1 MALDLKKVLKVIIL
15 KDVNASKVNGQ
26 CITLLFEIV
35 IFFTCTVDLP
45 QFSYFGHG
53 KSSDVEMEM
62 SLDSICHRIRVLDDL
77 VQGNVETSEIHTS
90 LVTKEGLLDA
100 LITLYDECGH
110 EFVKQNKH
118 VAAFVKKYGK
128 TICEIK
134 KIRIRATDFEVKDA
148 IGRGHFG
155 EVLVV
160 REKSTDIV
168 YAMKILRKNE
178 TLAQQEISFYEE
190 ERDIMAKATSPWI
203 TRLHYAFQDSLNLH
217 LVMDFHAG
225 GDLLTLLSRH
235 DDIFEESMA
244 RFYLAEMTLS
254 IDALHN
260 MGYVHRDVKPENI
273 LLDCQGHV
281 KLADFGSAAKLS
293 SDGLVSS
300 QMPVG
305 TPDYVSPELLIT
317 MNNDQRK
324 SNSGVEVDWW
334 SLGICLYEMLFGK
347 TPFTDEGGSMVVTY
361 SNIMNFKKCLKFP
374 ENHHVSSSGVS
385 LIRSLLAEK
394 DDRLSFRDIT
404 KHKFFCS
411 INWDDIRQETPPFV
425 PHLSCLDDTSNFEEL
440 ERVRYQP
447 TFEDFQKPQEF
458 TGKDLPF
465 VGFTYIR
472 KQNQD
477 GQPKNIKCCSGSDS
491 SSETDF
497 SSTETEY
504 LAPARAPHSPGHTDL
519 QVTLTVKVAE
529 LQTLKEDCHK
539 LEETECRLKAEV
551 ERLKFKGQEKD
562 DELCRLNIENEGL
575 QVDLQRY
582 VERSEDWKEQL
593 EVALHERDQ
602 LELKAEN
609 LLVDV
614 KDMQTEADQIE
625 TEIHRSEME
634 EIQDMV
640 VELEQDKCNLR
651 TKLKSREKQLA
662 LCREQIESQQDQIS
676 KLQRKLDKEQR
687 KSLDGMKRDV
697 SSMEKRNEAWRHKIE
712 GKNMEV
718 MTLNIKL
725 QEMEELLEVYQLQE
739 KDFMEREQ
747 ELLRRVDGGGLID
760 KMELR
765 VWLKSCPMQESK
777 DSENR
782 KRRIEELEQHVTML
796 DNQAEEWRE
805 KEDGFQETI
814 DQLQREMDTLLQEL
828 KTSEKSKHSLAHQV
842 RFYQEEAKQ
851 LKQRLQDLS
860 ENVKQVSQ
868 DEDEKTK
875 HTSLVEKRVK
885 DLEAD
890 VELLRTERRHLLAD
904 VIKFQE
910 EADNKTFK
918 VAELERVHT
927 HVTQTIS
934 RMTSRLERL
943 ERQLTDSR
951 DREVEVRLR
960 AKEHADFRL
969 KVANEKIK
977 GLEEEKASLG
987 KKQDDIKSEM
997 DSLKLQVC
1005 RLEGGKSE
1013 ASSLKDEC
1021 DRKSSELIETKN
1033 QLSKSKEEKFDLSQ
1047 KVRRLTDDKDN
1058 LERSVSKLEERVEK
1072 LNKRL
1077 KEAESQAR
1085 EVIVLRSEK
1094 EGLER
1099 RNEHLQKETSKL
1111 NELTTVQKERDALT
1125 VKLQSVEK
1133 ELEEQKLLATKRWNK
1148 IADAEDIR
1156 QTNNYLESKVKD
1168 QQEKVEQLEIKVKSL
1183 EGDLKASKER
1193 ENRIQS
1199 LMEEVDRLRLE
1210 KKSLEVK
1217 MRELQVEWESKQRET
1232 TGNKREV
1239 HVMEEKFSKEK
1250 EKHDQVIVELRR
1262 ELHDANLALS
1272 EARSLLAASERQ
1284 ERNNKERY
1292 ESEIRDLQLKL
1303 HRSENIIDLEQ
1314 ELKLLKS
1321 QAEKSTRQ
1329 YKEMEDRISSLQKE
1343 KSSINMEKHMIQD
1356 QLVQKEH
1363 ECELETQKVSKLQTV
1378 CSELE
1383 EQLQELEALT
1393 EEHDRQ
1399 QSEWNNI
1406 RETFET
1412 AVVEREEE
1420 IEGTSHRLHALE
1432 QAKQTA
1438 SEKVANIKK
1447 QMTSTKA
1454 SHKAEI
1460 EALNHRIWEIQ
1471 RAGLKNEAKVSEL
1484 KEHNMQLKCVADS
1497 QKRNLEAD
1505 LDEKRALKEE
1515 ISTVMTE
1522 CQDLRTKNLKLK
1534 HHLDEAMDKFELI
1547 FGEKMDLEGFTD
1559 ALQGVH
1565 FLEKYKFES
1574 TIGQQMKLID
1584 YLHALWAENSATK
1597 KKKSGSKLFGSAK
1610 TKDVL
1615 SPGNPMPYLDL
1626 QTALD
1631 QERKRCNKLQEQNEK
1646 LRQEKFAQ
1654 ANEWCEENTIPG
1666 ASEKNQSV
1674 LKLMGSL
1681 KENDTLTPSDR
1692 VAVAA
1697 LVRSPSAHSA
1707 SVNLLTPSVKR
1718 SSSVYS
1724 YSLPQTASQRMH
1736 HNIPHRFIT
1745 GLNTRAT
1752 KCAVCLGSVPFVKQ
1766 ASKCQ
1771 ECHMSATWYVSQS
1784 VSQQLHY
1791 NYRVYCYRVSHG
1803 MSPKV
1808 GLSSSIIITVYAV
1821 TECRMSVTWYVTQS
1835 GSQQLHYNYRVYCY
1849 RVPHG
1854 ISPKVCLS
1862 SYIIITV
1869 YTVTEYHMSA
1879 AWYVTHSVSQQL
1891 HYDYR
1896 VYCYRVSHG
1905 MSPKVCLSS
1914 SIIIT
1919 VYAVTECRMSA
1930 TWYVSQS
1937 VSQQLHYTYRVYCYR
1952 MPHGMSPKVCL
1963 SSSSIITVYT
1973 VTEYHMVCHPKVPH
1987 GISPKVCLSS
1997 SSIITVYTVTEYH
2010 MVCHPKCVSA
2020 APATCGLPTEYVQ
2033 HFQEIMSLD
2042 ENTPVN
2048 RKLSLCKDDK
2058 PIHMQGFLKI
2068 PSTGTQG
2075 WERKWASLEDNIL
2088 MLYNNETDA
2097 NPIDSFNLNPQETD
2111 VTVHSAISTAELPNT
2126 AQTDL
2131 NHVIK
2136 VEHEPLTTCWPGRVL
2151 YLMAMN
2157 FSEKSKWVASFE
2169 GAVKNL
2175 QKKDSVK
2182 RQKLQTTVIMEL
2194 MGEKRLD
2201 INCTKVFSK
2210 QMLLLGADEGLY
2222 AVSMQIGKP
2231 TTKVKL
2237 AGFKSVHQIEI
2248 ISAVGMVIMVIGK
2261 NRRVVWVDK
2270 KLIKIKLDQATGNE
2284 SPPVHYDEVEGMFC
2298 CTLLEVK
2305 RYHDTVYMCVGMVD
2319 RVIILKYNT
2328 DLRAFCV
2335 RKELMT
2341 SAPCSCMCITN
2352 DFVIVGTDKF
2362 YRIDLEH
2369 PAMTEFV
2376 DKKDN
2381 SLAFAAFGAAIHKS
2395 FPIDVVKVSPEGLPL
2410 EYLLCFHE
2418 FGVFV
2423 DIKGRRSRPKDL
2435 KWSCLPLAFGY
2446 SEPFLYII
2454 YFNSVQGITIPADK
2468 DDTRGKQTILDMHCP
2483 RYLGRA
2489 IRIGGVYVS
2498 ISDGQGTQLVCLRG
2512 NDGMNINYYE
2522 DNKEN
2527 KYSLAVNK
2535 GKGRFGSP
2543 RRGNTMGSSHMRR
2556 QLSGSSLDSN
2566 FSEVSSVSTA
2576 TSVESCTTYGSEI

>member
-1 MALDLKKVLKVIIL
+1 
-15 KDVNASKVNGQ
+15 
-26 CITLLFEIV
+26 
-35 IFFTCTVDLP
+35 
-45 QFSYFGHG
+45 
-53 KSSDVEMEM
+53 MEM

-77 VQGNVETSEIHTS
+77 IQGNVETSEIHTS
-90 LVTKEGLLDA
+90 VVTKEGLLDA
-100 LITLYDECGH
+100 LVTLYEECGH

-128 TICEIK
+128 TLCEIK
-134 KIRIRATDFEVKDA
+134 KLRIKATDFEVKDA

-160 REKSTDIV
+160 REKSTDTV

-203 TRLHYAFQDSLNLH
+203 TRLHYAFQDSQNLH

-244 RFYLAEMTLS
+244 RFYLAEMSLS
-254 IDALHN
+254 IDALHK
-260 MGYVHRDVKPENI
+260 MGYVHRDIKPENI
-273 LLDCQGHV
+273 LLDCKGHV

-293 SDGLVSS
+293 VDGLVSS

-317 MNNDQRK
+317 MNNDQRR
-324 SNSGVEVDWW
+324 SDNGVEVDWW

-347 TPFTDEGGSMVVTY
+347 TPFTDEGGSMVITY

-374 ENHHVSSSGVS
+374 EGHHLSSSAVN
-385 LIRSLLAEK
+385 LIRSLLTDK
-394 DDRLSFRDIT
+394 DERLGFKGIT
-404 KHKFFCS
+404 KQKFFSS
-411 INWDDIRQETPPFV
+411 INWEEIRQEKPPFV

-472 KQNQD
+472 KQHND
-477 GQPKNIKCCSGSDS
+477 SQPKSNQGCSTSGSD

-504 LAPARAPHSPGHTDL
+504 CVPARRSHNSGHADL

-529 LQTLKEDCHK
+529 LQTMKETCHK
-539 LEETECRLKAEV
+539 LEESECHLRTEV
-551 ERLKFKGQEKD
+551 EHLRFTGQEKEE
-562 DELCRLNIENEGL
+562 ELSRLNIENEGL

-582 VERSEDWKEQL
+582 VERSQDLKAQL
-593 EVALHERDQ
+593 DVALHEKDR
-602 LELKAEN
+602 LELNAEN
-609 LLVDV
+609 LYVEI
-614 KDMQTEADQIE
+614 KDMQTEAKQIE
-625 TEIHRSEME
+625 TEIRRSEME
-634 EIQDMV
+634 EMQDVV
-640 VELEQDKCNLR
+640 VELEQTNCNLR
-651 TKLKSREKQLA
+651 TKLRSREKQLS
-662 LCREQIESQQDQIS
+662 LCREQLENQQQQNS

-687 KSLDGMKRDV
+687 KSIDGMKRDF
-697 SSMEKRNEAWRHKIE
+697 SNMEKRNEAWRGKME
-712 GKNMEV
+712 EKNMEV
-718 MTLNIKL
+718 MDLNNKI
-725 QEMEELLEVYQLQE
+725 QELDELLDAYQLQE
-739 KDFMEREQ
+739 KDFMAREQ
-747 ELLRRVDGGGLID
+747 ELLHRVDGGGLID

-782 KRRIEELEQHVTML
+782 KRRIEELEQRVKMQ
-796 DNQAEEWRE
+796 DIQAEEWTE
-805 KEDGFQETI
+805 KESSLQETI

-828 KTSEKSKHSLAHQV
+828 KTSEKSKHGLSHQMQ
-842 RFYQEEAKQ
+842 FHQEEVKQ
-851 LKQRLQDLS
+851 LKQRLQDLC
-860 ENVKQVSQ
+860 ENVKQVNQ
-868 DEDEKTK
+868 NEDEKAK

-890 VELLRTERRHLLAD
+890 VELLRTERRRLLAD

-910 EADNKTFK
+910 EVDNKTFK
-918 VAELERVHT
+918 VAELERT
-927 HVTQTIS
+927 LS
-934 RMTSRLERL
+934 RLTSRLERL
-943 ERQLTDSR
+943 ERQLSDSR

-960 AKEHADFRL
+960 TKEHADFRL

-977 GLEEEKASLG
+977 ELEEEKTGLE
-987 KKQDDIKSEM
+987 KKQSEKNSEI

-1005 RLEGGKSE
+1005 RLEEEKSRQSRLQDDCE
-1013 ASSLKDEC
+1013 H
-1021 DRKSSELIETKN
+1021 KSAQLIETKD
-1033 QLSKSKEEKFDLSQ
+1033 QLGKCKEEKFDLSQ
-1047 KVRRLTDDKDN
+1047 KNRQLTDDKEN
-1058 LERSVSKLEERVEK
+1058 LQHSVNKLEEKVVN

-1077 KEAESQAR
+1077 KEAESKAR
-1085 EVIVLRSEK
+1085 EVILLRSEK

-1099 RNEHLQKETSKL
+1099 RNEDLKKENSKL
-1111 NELTTVQKERDALT
+1111 DELTTVCKERDALT
-1125 VKLQSVEK
+1125 IKLQSVEK
-1133 ELEEQKLLATKRWNK
+1133 ELEEQKILATKRWNK

-1156 QTNNYLESKVKD
+1156 QTNNYLETKVKG
-1168 QQEKVEQLEIKVKSL
+1168 QQEKVEQLEIKVKNL
-1183 EGDLKASKER
+1183 EGELKTSKDR

-1217 MRELQVEWESKQRET
+1217 MRELQVESESKQQET
-1232 TGNKREV
+1232 TGKKREV
-1239 HVMEEKFSKEK
+1239 HIMEEKFSKEK

-1303 HRSENIIDLEQ
+1303 HRSENIVDLEQ

-1321 QAEKSTRQ
+1321 QAEKSSRQ
-1329 YKEMEDRISSLQKE
+1329 YKEMEDRISSLQRE
-1343 KSSINMEKHMIQD
+1343 KSSISMEKQMIRD
-1356 QLVQKEH
+1356 EMVQKEH
-1363 ECELETQKVSKLQTV
+1363 QCEVEAQKVAKLQTV

-1383 EQLQELEALT
+1383 EQLQDLEALN
-1393 EEHDRQ
+1393 EEHERQ
-1399 QSEWNNI
+1399 QGEWNKI
-1406 RETFET
+1406 RNTFET

-1438 SEKVANIKK
+1438 SERVAGMKK
-1447 QMTSTKA
+1447 QMTSMKA
-1454 SHKAEI
+1454 AHKAEI
-1460 EALNHRIWEIQ
+1460 EALNHKIWEIQ
-1471 RAGLKNEAKVSEL
+1471 RASLKTDAQVSEL

-1497 QKRNLEAD
+1497 QKRNLETD

-1515 ISTVMTE
+1515 ISSVMTE

-1534 HHLDEAMDKFELI
+1534 HSLDQAMDKFELI
-1547 FGEKMDLEGFTD
+1547 FGEKVDLENFTD

-1584 YLHALWAENSATK
+1584 YLHALWAENAASK
-1597 KKKSGSKLFGSAK
+1597 KKKSGSKLFGSGK
-1610 TKDVL
+1610 PKDVV
-1615 SPGNPMPYLDL
+1615 SPGNPVPLLDL
-1626 QTALD
+1626 QSALD

-1646 LRQEKFAQ
+1646 LRQEKFTQ
-1654 ANEWCEENTIPG
+1654 ANEWVEQNTTPG
-1666 ASEKNQSV
+1666 TTEKNHSV
-1674 LKLMGSL
+1674 LRLMGSL
-1681 KENDTLTPSDR
+1681 KDNDTLTPKDR
-1692 VAVAA
+1692 AAVAT
-1697 LVRSPSAHSA
+1697 LVRSPSAP
-1707 SVNLLTPSVKR
+1707 VNLLTPSVKR
-1718 SSSVYS
+1718 SSSMYS
-1724 YSLPQTASQRMH
+1724 YGLPQVPSQRMH
-1736 HNIPHRFIT
+1736 HNIPHRFVT

-1771 ECHMSATWYVSQS
+1771 ECHM
-1784 VSQQLHY
+1784 
-1791 NYRVYCYRVSHG
+1791 
-1803 MSPKV
+1803 
-1808 GLSSSIIITVYAV
+1808 
-1821 TECRMSVTWYVTQS
+1821 
-1835 GSQQLHYNYRVYCY
+1835 
-1849 RVPHG
+1849 
-1854 ISPKVCLS
+1854 
-1862 SYIIITV
+1862 
-1869 YTVTEYHMSA
+1869 
-1879 AWYVTHSVSQQL
+1879 
-1891 HYDYR
+1891 
-1896 VYCYRVSHG
+1896 
-1905 MSPKVCLSS
+1905 
-1914 SIIIT
+1914 
-1919 VYAVTECRMSA
+1919 
-1930 TWYVSQS
+1930 
-1937 VSQQLHYTYRVYCYR
+1937 
-1952 MPHGMSPKVCL
+1952 
-1963 SSSSIITVYT
+1963 
-1973 VTEYHMVCHPKVPH
+1973 
-1987 GISPKVCLSS
+1987 
-1997 SSIITVYTVTEYH
+1997 
-2010 MVCHPKCVSA
+2010 VCHPKCLSA
-2020 APATCGLPTEYVQ
+2020 APATCGLPTEYFQ
-2033 HFQEIMSLD
+2033 HFQEIMRRD
-2042 ENTPVN
+2042 EDMPVN
-2048 RKLSLCKDDK
+2048 RKISLCKDDR
-2058 PIHMQGFLKI
+2058 PIHMKGFLKI

-2097 NPIDSFNLNPQETD
+2097 NPVDSFNLNPEETD
-2111 VTVHSAISTAELPNT
+2111 ITVHSAISSAELPNT
-2126 AQTDL
+2126 ALTDL
-2131 NHVIK
+2131 SHVIK

-2157 FSEKSKWVASFE
+2157 FSEKSKWVACFE
-2169 GAVKNL
+2169 GAVKNF
-2175 QKKDSVK
+2175 QKKDTVK
-2182 RQKLQTTVIMEL
+2182 RQKLQTTTIL
-2194 MGEKRLD
+2194 DLAGEKRLD
-2201 INCTKVFSK
+2201 LNCTKVFSK
-2210 QMLLLGADEGLY
+2210 QLLLLGADEGLY

-2231 TTKVKL
+2231 STLVKL
-2237 AGFKSVHQIEI
+2237 TGFKSVHQIEI

-2284 SPPVHYDEVEGMFC
+2284 SPPIHYDEVEGMFG

-2305 RYHDTVYMCVGMVD
+2305 RHHDTVYMCVGMVD
-2319 RVIILKYNT
+2319 RVVILKYNT

-2341 SAPCSCMCITN
+2341 SEPCSCMCISQ

-2410 EYLLCFHE
+2410 EFLLCFHE

-2454 YFNSVQGITIPADK
+2454 YFNSIQGITIPADK
-2468 DDTRGKQTILDMHCP
+2468 NDTRGKQTILDMHCP

-2489 IRIGGVYVS
+2489 IRVGGVYVS
-2498 ISDGQGTQLVCLRG
+2498 TSDSQGTQLVCLRG

-2566 FSEVSSVSTA
+2566 MSEISSVSTVSTA
-2576 TSVESCTTYGSEI
+2576 TSVESCTTYGSDV

>member
-1 MALDLKKVLKVIIL
+1 
-15 KDVNASKVNGQ
+15 
-26 CITLLFEIV
+26 
-35 IFFTCTVDLP
+35 
-45 QFSYFGHG
+45 
-53 KSSDVEMEM
+53 MEM

-1771 ECHMSATWYVSQS
+1771 E
-1784 VSQQLHY
+1784 
-1791 NYRVYCYRVSHG
+1791 
-1803 MSPKV
+1803 
-1808 GLSSSIIITVYAV
+1808 
-1821 TECRMSVTWYVTQS
+1821 
-1835 GSQQLHYNYRVYCY
+1835 
-1849 RVPHG
+1849 
-1854 ISPKVCLS
+1854 
-1862 SYIIITV
+1862 
-1869 YTVTEYHMSA
+1869 
-1879 AWYVTHSVSQQL
+1879 
-1891 HYDYR
+1891 
-1896 VYCYRVSHG
+1896 
-1905 MSPKVCLSS
+1905 
-1914 SIIIT
+1914 
-1919 VYAVTECRMSA
+1919 
-1930 TWYVSQS
+1930 
-1937 VSQQLHYTYRVYCYR
+1937 
-1952 MPHGMSPKVCL
+1952 
-1963 SSSSIITVYT
+1963 
-1973 VTEYHMVCHPKVPH
+1973 
-1987 GISPKVCLSS
+1987 
-1997 SSIITVYTVTEYH
+1997 YH

>member
-1 MALDLKKVLKVIIL
+1 
-15 KDVNASKVNGQ
+15 
-26 CITLLFEIV
+26 
-35 IFFTCTVDLP
+35 
-45 QFSYFGHG
+45 
-53 KSSDVEMEM
+53 MEM

-77 VQGNVETSEIHTS
+77 IQGNVATSEIHTS

-100 LITLYDECGH
+100 LITLYEECGH

-134 KIRIRATDFEVKDA
+134 KLRIKATDFEVKDA

-160 REKSTDIV
+160 REKSTDTV

-254 IDALHN
+254 VDALHN
-260 MGYVHRDVKPENI
+260 MGYVHRDIKPENI
-273 LLDCQGHV
+273 LLDCLGHV

-293 SDGLVSS
+293 SDGQVSS

-317 MNNDQRK
+317 MNNEQRQ
-324 SNSGVEVDWW
+324 SNNGVEVDWW

-347 TPFTDEGGSMVVTY
+347 TPFTDKGGSMVITY

-374 ENHHVSSSGVS
+374 EEPKVSSSAVN
-385 LIRSLLAEK
+385 LIRSLLTDKEE
-394 DDRLSFRDIT
+394 RLSFKGIT
-404 KHKFFCS
+404 KHKFFSS
-411 INWDDIRQETPPFV
+411 INWDEIRQEKPPFV

-465 VGFTYIR
+465 LGFTYIR
-472 KQNQD
+472 KQQQD
-477 GQPKNIKCCSGSDS
+477 TQPQSVQCGSSSDS
-491 SSETDF
+491 SDF
-497 SSTETEY
+497 SSTGTEY
-504 LAPARAPHSPGHTDL
+504 YVPAKTLQGHADL

-529 LQTLKEDCHK
+529 LKTMKENCHK
-539 LEETECRLKAEV
+539 LEESECRLKAEM
-551 ERLKFKGQEKD
+551 ERLRFRSQEKD
-562 DELCRLNIENEGL
+562 DELSRLNIENEGL
-575 QVDLQRY
+575 QTDLQRY
-582 VERSEDWKEQL
+582 VERSQDLKEQL
-593 EVALHERDQ
+593 EVALQERDH

-609 LLVDV
+609 LYVDL
-614 KDMQTEADQIE
+614 KDMQTEAKQIE
-625 TEIHRSEME
+625 AEIHRSEME
-634 EIQDMV
+634 EIQDVV
-640 VELEQDKCNLR
+640 VELEQENCNLR
-651 TKLKSREKQLA
+651 SKLRSREKQLA
-662 LCREQIESQQDQIS
+662 LCREQLENQQEQMS

-687 KSLDGMKRDV
+687 KSVDGMKRDV
-697 SSMEKRNEAWRHKIE
+697 SNMEKRNEAWRMK
-712 GKNMEV
+712 
-718 MTLNIKL
+718 
-725 QEMEELLEVYQLQE
+725 MEEKNVEVLDLNRKIQELEDLLEAYQLQE
-739 KDFMEREQ
+739 KDFLEREQ

-782 KRRIEELEQHVTML
+782 KRRIEELEERVKML
-796 DNQAEEWRE
+796 DIQAEEWRE
-805 KEDGFQETI
+805 KENNLQDTI
-814 DQLQREMDTLLQEL
+814 DQSQREMDSLIQEL
-828 KTSEKSKHSLAHQV
+828 KSSEKSKHGLSHQV
-842 RFYQEEAKQ
+842 RFYQEEVKQ

-860 ENVKQVSQ
+860 ENVKQANQ
-868 DEDEKTK
+868 DEDEKAK
-875 HTSLVEKRVK
+875 HTSMVEKRVK

-890 VELLRTERRHLLAD
+890 VELLRTERRRLLAD

-910 EADNKTFK
+910 EVDNKTFK

-960 AKEHADFRL
+960 NKEHADIRL
-969 KVANEKIK
+969 KIANDKMK
-977 GLEEEKASLG
+977 GLEEEKKNLE
-987 KKQDDIKSEM
+987 KEKDEKKSEI
-997 DSLKLQVC
+997 DSLKLQLCHLDV
-1005 RLEGGKSE
+1005 GKSE
-1013 ASSLKDEC
+1013 LSRVKEEC
-1021 DRKSSELIETKN
+1021 ESKSSHLIETKD
-1033 QLSKSKEEKFDLSQ
+1033 QLNKCKEEKFDLSQ
-1047 KVRRLTDDKDN
+1047 KVRRLTDDKET
-1058 LERSVSKLEERVEK
+1058 LEHSVKKLEEKVES

-1085 EVIVLRSEK
+1085 EVIVLRNEK
-1094 EGLER
+1094 EGLQR
-1099 RNEHLQKETSKL
+1099 RNEDLQKETSKL
-1111 NELTTVQKERDALT
+1111 NELTAVCKERDALT
-1125 VKLQSVEK
+1125 IKLQSVEK
-1133 ELEEQKLLATKRWNK
+1133 ELEEQKILATKRWNK

-1156 QTNNYLESKVKD
+1156 QTNNYLETKVKGH
-1168 QQEKVEQLEIKVKSL
+1168 QEKVEQLEIKVKSL
-1183 EGDLKASKER
+1183 EGELKASKER
-1193 ENRIQS
+1193 ENRIQT
-1199 LMEEVDRLRLE
+1199 LMEDVDRLRLE

-1217 MRELQVEWESKQRET
+1217 MRELQIETESKQHET
-1232 TGNKREV
+1232 SGSKQKV
-1239 HVMEEKFSKEK
+1239 HIMEEKFTKEK
-1250 EKHDQVIVELRR
+1250 EKHDQIIVELRR

-1343 KSSINMEKHMIQD
+1343 KSSINMEKQMIRD
-1356 QLVQKEH
+1356 EMIQKEH
-1363 ECELETQKVSKLQTV
+1363 QCELEVQKVAKLQTV

-1383 EQLQELEALT
+1383 EQLQDLEALS
-1393 EEHDRQ
+1393 EEHERQ
-1399 QSEWNNI
+1399 QGEWNKI
-1406 RETFET
+1406 RKTFET

-1432 QAKQTA
+1432 QAKHTA
-1438 SEKVANIKK
+1438 SEKVATMKQ
-1447 QMTSTKA
+1447 QMTSMKA
-1454 SHKAEI
+1454 AHKAEI
-1460 EALNHRIWEIQ
+1460 ESLNHKIWEIQ
-1471 RAGLKNEAKVSEL
+1471 RAGLKTESQVSEL

-1497 QKRNLEAD
+1497 QKRNLETD

-1534 HHLDEAMDKFELI
+1534 HNLDEAMDKFELI
-1547 FGEKMDLEGFTD
+1547 FGEKVDLENFTD

-1584 YLHALWAENSATK
+1584 YLHALWAENNASK
-1597 KKKSGSKLFGSAK
+1597 KKKSGSKLFGSGK
-1610 TKDVL
+1610 SKDVV
-1615 SPGNPMPYLDL
+1615 SPGNPIPFLDL
-1626 QTALD
+1626 QSALD

-1646 LRQEKFAQ
+1646 LRQEKFTQ
-1654 ANEWCEENTIPG
+1654 ANEWCEQNTTPVG
-1666 ASEKNQSV
+1666 APEKKQSV
-1674 LKLMGSL
+1674 LKLVGSL
-1681 KENDTLTPSDR
+1681 KENETLTPNDR
-1692 VAVAA
+1692 AAVAA

-1707 SVNLLTPSVKR
+1707 PVNLLTPSVKR
-1718 SSSVYS
+1718 ASSMYS
-1724 YSLPQTASQRMH
+1724 YRLPQTPSQRMH
-1736 HNIPHRFIT
+1736 HNIPHRFVT

-1771 ECHMSATWYVSQS
+1771 ECHM
-1784 VSQQLHY
+1784 
-1791 NYRVYCYRVSHG
+1791 
-1803 MSPKV
+1803 
-1808 GLSSSIIITVYAV
+1808 
-1821 TECRMSVTWYVTQS
+1821 
-1835 GSQQLHYNYRVYCY
+1835 
-1849 RVPHG
+1849 
-1854 ISPKVCLS
+1854 
-1862 SYIIITV
+1862 
-1869 YTVTEYHMSA
+1869 
-1879 AWYVTHSVSQQL
+1879 
-1891 HYDYR
+1891 
-1896 VYCYRVSHG
+1896 
-1905 MSPKVCLSS
+1905 
-1914 SIIIT
+1914 
-1919 VYAVTECRMSA
+1919 
-1930 TWYVSQS
+1930 
-1937 VSQQLHYTYRVYCYR
+1937 
-1952 MPHGMSPKVCL
+1952 
-1963 SSSSIITVYT
+1963 
-1973 VTEYHMVCHPKVPH
+1973 
-1987 GISPKVCLSS
+1987 
-1997 SSIITVYTVTEYH
+1997 
-2010 MVCHPKCVSA
+2010 VCHPKCLSA

-2033 HFQEIMSLD
+2033 HFQEIMSRD
-2042 ENTPVN
+2042 DDTPVN
-2048 RKLSLCKDDK
+2048 RKVSLCKDDR
-2058 PIHMQGFLKI
+2058 PIHMKGFLKV

-2075 WERKWASLEDNIL
+2075 WEKKWASLEDNIL
-2088 MLYNNETDA
+2088 MLYNNEKDA
-2097 NPIDSFNLNPQETD
+2097 NPVDSFQLNPQETD
-2111 VTVHSAISTAELPNT
+2111 VTVHSAISAAELPNT
-2126 AQTDL
+2126 ALTDL
-2131 NHVIK
+2131 SHVIK

-2157 FSEKSKWVASFE
+2157 FSEKSKWVACFE
-2169 GAVKNL
+2169 GAVKNF
-2175 QKKDSVK
+2175 QKNDGVK

-2201 INCTKVFSK
+2201 LNCTKVFSK
-2210 QMLLLGADEGLY
+2210 QLLLLGADEGLY

-2231 TTKVKL
+2231 STLTKL
-2237 AGFKSVHQIEI
+2237 TGFKSVHQIEI

-2284 SPPVHYDEVEGMFC
+2284 SPPIHYDEVEGMFG
-2298 CTLLEVK
+2298 CTVLEVK
-2305 RYHDTVYMCVGMVD
+2305 RHHDTLYMCVGMVD
-2319 RVIILKYNT
+2319 RVVILKYNT

-2341 SAPCSCMCITN
+2341 SEPCSCMCISN

-2369 PAMTEFV
+2369 PTLTEFV

-2395 FPIDVVKVSPEGLPL
+2395 FPINVVKVSPEGLPL
-2410 EYLLCFHE
+2410 EFLLCFHE

-2423 DIKGRRSRPKDL
+2423 DIKGRRSRPKDW

-2454 YFNSVQGITIPADK
+2454 YFNSVQGITVPADK
-2468 DDTRGKQTILDMHCP
+2468 NETRGKQTILDMHCP

-2489 IRIGGVYVS
+2489 IRVGGVYVS
-2498 ISDGQGTQLVCLRG
+2498 TSDCEGTKLVCLRG

-2522 DNKEN
+2522 ENKEN

-2535 GKGRFGSP
+2535 GKGRYASP
-2543 RRGNTMGSSHMRR
+2543 RRGNTMGTSHMRR

-2566 FSEVSSVSTA
+2566 MSDISSVSSVSTA
-2576 TSVESCTTYGSEI
+2576 TSVESCTTYGSDL